1 MKKTLLAIIISI
13 AFTLPSF
20 AEGKGKVGLVLS
32 GGGARG
38 IAHIG
43 VIKALEDNDI
53 PIDYVAG
60 TSMGSIV
67 GSLYSCGWS
76 PDSMINMMSSQDFL
90 NWSSGV
96 ISPGKL
102 NLVSLPDKTPE
113 WVSGSF
119 GGNSQREDSA
129 AIFPAS
135 IINPTPMNIEFLN
148 LYEQNT
154 KACKGNFDNLFVP
167 FRCVFSDVY
176 AKHKVICRSG
186 SLGQS
191 VRGSMSFPLVY
202 QSIEVDGILAYDGG
216 IYDNFPVGVMHDE
229 FHPDFII
236 GVSVS
241 SPDKK
246 PYAGD
251 NMYSELENLI
261 IQNND
266 YSLNPEWGIKIQVP
280 VSQFGTLSFDK
291 ASEIYHIGY
300 KTGLQF
306 VDSIKKRIPYRRS
319 PNAVERRRVE
329 YAGNLPEVRFDSIST
344 PGIDKDGSRYL
355 RSVFRGKKNENYM
368 TLPDVYRSYYEAVSQ
383 GDVDEILPE
392 ANGNTLVLKS
402 KLKSPWRY
410 SAGGWLSTGVGSY
423 IYGSIGFHSLRR
435 NSLDSYLSVWL
446 GQSYFAAYLKGKIR
460 LGAYA
465 PSYISLDAMF
475 SRKKYYDGLP
485 FFFSNDDIT
494 SFVSHSAFGRVS
506 YQIGCGQS
514 GYSGV
519 SLSYGTDYGVRNTKV
534 SLEYVY
540 DTLNERTFPSSGRN
554 VSLSLGGMHLVSH
567 RVSPH
572 QSLLRLK
579 LDALWTNYYSIGR
592 YFTLGALAQGG
603 VSAGRRFRDATTDY
617 MTSTF
622 FQPIEILDNCYLPQL
637 RGDDYVALGA
647 IPIWSPISR
656 IQLRGEAYAYSKFR
670 ESSSWRMPF
679 RKTEFVGRISVVG
692 TLPFASLSLSAAY
705 SSPLSGWNFS
715 VALGWYVPTP
725 RQ

>member
-1 MKKTLLAIIISI
+1 MKNTLLTIIL
-13 AFTLPSF
+13 TLTCSMMSF
-20 AEGKGKVGLVLS
+20 ADGKVGLVLS

-67 GSLYSCGWS
+67 GSLYACGWS

-96 ISPGKL
+96 ITPGKL
-102 NLVSLPDKTPE
+102 NLVSLPDKMPD

-119 GGNSQREDSA
+119 GGKKVQEDKA
-129 AIFPAS
+129 AVFPAS

-154 KACKGNFDNLFVP
+154 KGCKGNFDNLFVP

-202 QSIEVDGILAYDGG
+202 QSIEVDGVLAYDGG

-229 FHPDFII
+229 FHPQFII

-246 PYAGD
+246 PSAGD

-266 YSLNPEWGIKIQVP
+266 YSLNPDWGIKIQVP

-291 ASEIYHIGY
+291 ASEIYQIGY
-300 KTGLQF
+300 ETGLQF
-306 VDSIKKRIPYRRS
+306 VDSIKKRIPWRRS
-319 PNAVERRRVE
+319 PASVEHRRIE
-329 YAGNLPEVRFDSIST
+329 YGANLPEVRFDSIST
-344 PGIDKDGSRYL
+344 PGLDTDGRRYL
-355 RSVFRGKKNENYM
+355 LSVFRGKRNEKSVLA
-368 TLPDVYRSYYEAVSQ
+368 LPDVYRSYYEAISQ

-423 IYGSIGFHSLRR
+423 IYGSIGFHSLSR

-485 FFFSNDDIT
+485 FFFSNDNIT
-494 SFVSHSAFGRVS
+494 SFVSHSAFGRVA
-506 YQIGCGQS
+506 YQVGCGQS
-514 GYSGV
+514 AYSGV
-519 SLSYGTDYGVRNTKV
+519 ALSYGTDYGVRNAKV
-534 SLEYVY
+534 ALEYLY
-540 DTLNERTFPSSGRN
+540 DTLNERTFPSSGRK
-554 VSLSLGGMHLVSH
+554 VYLGVGGMRLSSH
-567 RVSPH
+567 RVPTQ

-579 LDALWTNYYSIGR
+579 VDALWTNYYSLGR
-592 YFTLGALAQGG
+592 YFTLGTFAQGG
-603 VSAGRRFRDATTDY
+603 ISAGRRFRDSMTDC

-622 FQPIEILDNCYLPQL
+622 FQPIETLDNCYLPQL

-670 ESSSWRMPF
+670 NFSSWRMPF
-679 RKTEFVGRISVVG
+679 RKTEFIGRISVVG

-715 VALGWYVPTP
+715 VALGWYVPAP